1 MWLKHIDRE
10 DVING
15 KMFQSVLSSVY
26 FAKDGNIM
34 IMLTMSILL
43 NIAFNC
49 RIYNVVVL
57 ANIDPVKIKCS
68 ASQTCCQQ

>member
-1 MWLKHIDRE
+1 
-10 DVING
+10 
-15 KMFQSVLSSVY
+15 LSSVY